1 MKVVTQSTLYVHAL
15 SIANQTPPQTKEQAT
30 SRWSSFGHK
39 DELQSRL
46 LKQQYHLCCYSEVRA
61 DLLGLDYHIEHVE
74 NKSQVPKRTFDESNL
89 AASVLSSD
97 RVTMLEKADVFG
109 GHAVGKQAGVDM
121 ARFVHCHQADCAR
134 YFAYLSDG
142 RVVPSVHLNEPE
154 RDRAQYSIDLLNL
167 NSAYLVNL
175 RQHLWNELEQLEE
188 QHLANGWD
196 INQLLRFDLVPNAHQ
211 QLSPFFSLTRQ
222 FFGQIAEAVLRRE
235 APEIA

>member
-1 MKVVTQSTLYVHAL
+1 MRVVTQSALYVHAL
-15 SIANQTPPQTKEQAT
+15 SEANQIPPQTKEQAT

-39 DELQSRL
+39 RELQSRL
-46 LKQQYHLCCYSEVRA
+46 LHQQYQLCCYSEVRA

-74 NKSQVPKRTFDESNL
+74 NKSQVPTRTFDESNL
-89 AASVLSSD
+89 AASALSSD
-97 RVTMLEKADVFG
+97 RVSLLEKADVFG

-121 ARFVHCHQADCAR
+121 VRFVHCHQTDCAR

-175 RQHLWNELEQLEE
+175 RQHLWDELEQLED
-188 QHLANGWD
+188 QHFANTWD
-196 INQLLRFDLVPNAHQ
+196 INQLLQLDLVPTARQ
-211 QLSPFFSLTRQ
+211 QLNPFFSMTRQ
-222 FFGQIAEAVLRRE
+222 FFGQIAEAVLRSE
-235 APEIA
+235 APELL